1 MVVFWPVRESRFL
14 EKFRFSLRE
23 GETPSRSISYLGA
36 VFRSYLGR
44 REPEASERPG
54 PTCCGFCVWLPLIA
68 VPDYTERGRECKLCK
83 DAYPS
88 RKSAFA
94 GFRIRTGPAGA
105 TGRNHPVSEV
115 RLTAKKLVV
124 STYFQYIA
132 LAIGLVLLVVFVRQ
146 IGGVL
151 LTFLTA
157 AVLAY
162 VLNPLVRGME
172 HRRVPRVVAVVGLFL
187 VLGVAV
193 AAGLLVVIIPA
204 VGQVQDIVR
213 NPQAFAKTAT
223 SLVNRAQDLPYVGE
237 YVTSVDQQALTKLVR
252 DNAPSAGQVFNV
264 ALGFIGGVF
273 GVFGTILNLLLML
286 IVSIYLLLDRERITR
301 AVLNAIPGVVRDQ
314 SVELFHVV
322 EKSLGKYVRAQL
334 TLCVIMGVIGWA
346 IGQFAIGQYAL
357 VIGLW
362 VAFTEIIPVLGAF
375 LGAVPGVLI
384 ALFAEGFTTALVVA
398 GLFLV
403 AQQIEGN
410 LLVPKIMG
418 DSVGVHPLW
427 VLFATLAA
435 TALYGLVG
443 AILAVPIVAIIS
455 STFRYLRGTL
465 LFEDWRKPPVT
476 PAEAE
481 TDIPPSLLPGR
492 PPSGSRGRVDGG
504 KPEEK

>member
-1 MVVFWPVRESRFL
+1 M
-14 EKFRFSLRE
+14 
-23 GETPSRSISYLGA
+23 
-36 VFRSYLGR
+36 
-44 REPEASERPG
+44 
-54 PTCCGFCVWLPLIA
+54 
-68 VPDYTERGRECKLCK
+68 
-83 DAYPS
+83 
-88 RKSAFA
+88 
-94 GFRIRTGPAGA
+94 
-105 TGRNHPVSEV
+105 
-115 RLTAKKLVV
+115 TARKLVV
-124 STYFQYIA
+124 ATYFQYLL
-132 LAIGLVLLVVFVRQ
+132 LAVGVVLLVIFVRQ

-162 VLNPLVRGME
+162 VLNPLVRGLE
-172 HRRVPRVVAVVGLFL
+172 HWRVPRVVAVVGLFA
-187 VLGVAV
+187 VLGLAV
-193 AAGLLVVIIPA
+193 AAALLVIIIPA

-213 NPQAFAKTAT
+213 NPQGLVKTAT
-223 SLVNRAQDLPYVGE
+223 GLVERARDLPYVGE

-273 GVFGTILNLLLML
+273 GVFGTILNLFLML
-286 IVSIYLLLDRERITR
+286 IISVYLLLDRERITR
-301 AVLNAIPGVVRDQ
+301 AVLNAIPGTVRDQ

-334 TLCVIMGVIGWA
+334 LLCAIMGVIGWA
-346 IGQFAIGQYAL
+346 IGWFAIGQYAL
-357 VIGLW
+357 LIGLW

-375 LGAVPGVLI
+375 LGAVPAVLI
-384 ALFAEGFTTALVVA
+384 ALFTENGLTTALIVA

-403 AQQIEGN
+403 AQQVEGN

-465 LFEDWRKPPVT
+465 LFEDWGKPPVE
-476 PAEAE
+476 PAAEAE
-481 TDIPPSLLPGR
+481 TEIPSAVASAPVASNANSKDDR
-492 PPSGSRGRVDGG
+492 SESRRGRRSTSG